1 MSAFLFWHPLF
12 YVKRLFFVQA
22 NLALTYMV
30 HYWPTFS
37 LMFLIHFFLSAVVK
51 CNSLCFSLISEEI
64 WVSNQNVKIEGV
76 IIALMAEKNWRKLKP
91 VWICSWRT
99 ENRNDGDWALG
110 LRCSG
115 FTSILFRKSKL
126 TLKTITEISTCIF
139 TDKSKTSYLA
149 SLARMDKFQIQI

>member
-1 MSAFLFWHPLF
+1 MLSYSGIVFF
-12 YVKRLFFVQA
+12 YVKRLFFIQA
-22 NLALTYMV
+22 KLALTYMV
-30 HYWPTFS
+30 YYWQTFS
-37 LMFLIHFFLSAVVK
+37 LMFLVHFFLCAVVK
-51 CNSLCFSLISEEI
+51 CNSLCFSLISKEI
-64 WVSNQNVKIEGV
+64 WVSNQNVKIEGM

-91 VWICSWRT
+91 VCICYWKI

-126 TLKTITEISTCIF
+126 TLKMTTEISTCIS